1 MGYRV
6 VETRKKVMLNGVE
19 VGEID
24 AVVVDEANTLWG
36 VEIKAGRIDVTGIRQ
51 AYVNALVA
59 GVKPMVVCK
68 GFADDLLKSLGIER
82 LEDIEV
88 GYNADMVILDKG
100 FRVVKNNC

>member
-1 MGYRV
+1 
-6 VETRKKVMLNGVE
+6 
-19 VGEID
+19 
-24 AVVVDEANTLWG
+24 
-36 VEIKAGRIDVTGIRQ
+36 
-51 AYVNALVA
+51 
-59 GVKPMVVCK
+59 MVVCK